1 MEARLK
7 EAIRK
12 YVRERNIKK
21 TLDEMSVTGNVAGY
35 NTPAAFSKPG
45 QTKKK
50 NNRLASVT
58 GGTVVDDL
66 EEGLTSSA
74 GAPFTKPSEV
84 AGKNAKLA
92 KLSGA
97 TVVEG
102 EKDWALGDIPASR
115 DEALPMKPTA
125 AKEVDKAK
133 VADISGM
140 IVAEMTERDVKRI
153 LQSTDTGEKLE
164 ITLDDGKKVVVQRVG
179 KNSQG
184 PTFKHIQNN
193 KPIGTASALAAAYIK
208 KIKRLAE
215 NRWVAL
221 KKEDGSAKAKIG
233 KGITSIKQQLGE
245 VEKFVNWY
253 SKLKTENGVTNDD
266 YYKRTHKSL
275 HKIKERLMNL
285 SEKIRTL

>member
-12 YVRERNIKK
+12 YVRERNIQKV
-21 TLDEMSVTGNVAGY
+21 LDEMSVTGNVVGY

-45 QTKKK
+45 QTAKK
-50 NNRLASVT
+50 NKRLANVT
-58 GGTVVDDL
+58 GGTVVDNL
-66 EEGLTSSA
+66 E
-74 GAPFTKPSEV
+74 
-84 AGKNAKLA
+84 
-92 KLSGA
+92 
-97 TVVEG
+97 EG
-102 EKDWALGDIPASR
+102 EKDWALGHVAVSKS
-115 DEALPMKPTA
+115 EGLPMK
-125 AKEVDKAK
+125 K
-133 VADISGM
+133 VAVKDINGSEIADISGM
-140 IVAEMTERDVKRI
+140 ELTED
-153 LQSTDTGEKLE
+153 E
-164 ITLDDGKKVVVQRVG
+164 DGLHLK
-179 KNSQG
+179 
-184 PTFKHIQNN
+184 
-193 KPIGTASALAAAYIK
+193 
-208 KIKRLAE
+208 E

-253 SKLKTENGVTNDD
+253 SRLKTENGVTKDD

>member
-1 MEARLK
+1 MESKLR
-7 EAIRK
+7 EIVRQM
-12 YVRERNIKK
+12 VREIQSE
-21 TLDEMSVTGNVAGY
+21 TELDEMTGTGAVAGY
-35 NTPAAFSKPG
+35 DTPAAFSKPG

-50 NNRLASVT
+50 NNRLANVS

-66 EEGLTSSA
+66 EEGITSSA
-74 GAPFTKPSEV
+74 GAPFSKPSEV
-84 AGKNAKLA
+84 AGKNARLA

-97 TVVEG
+97 TVIEG

-125 AKEVDKAK
+125 AKKKPGGEI
-133 VADISGM
+133 ADVSGM
-140 IVAEMTERDVKRI
+140 IM
-153 LQSTDTGEKLE
+153 
-164 ITLDDGKKVVVQRVG
+164 
-179 KNSQG
+179 
-184 PTFKHIQNN
+184 
-193 KPIGTASALAAAYIK
+193 
-208 KIKRLAE
+208 AE

-253 SKLKTENGVTNDD
+253 SKLKNENGVSRDD